1 MFARVSTYQGEAED
15 LVEGFSGQTDAL
27 EKVDGFDGAYF
38 LIDRQSGK
46 AMSVTLWE
54 SEAAMKESAEQAN
67 RMREEATQPS
77 GASIQ
82 SVEGYEVAITAG
94 GV

>member
-1 MFARVSTYQGEAED
+1 MFARVSTYQGDAD
-15 LVEGFSGQTDAL
+15 GLVEGFSGQTDAL
-27 EKVDGFDGAYF
+27 EQVDGFEGAYF
-38 LIDRQSGK
+38 LVDRQSGK

-54 SEAAMKESAEQAN
+54 SEAAMKESAERAN

-77 GASIQ
+77 GAAIQ

-94 GV
+94 DV

>member
-1 MFARVSTYQGEAED
+1 MFARVSGYQGDAEG

-27 EKVDGFDGAYF
+27 EQVDGFKAAYF
-38 LIDRQSGK
+38 LVDRENGK

-54 SEAAMKESAEQAN
+54 SETAMRESAERAN
-67 RMREEATQPS
+67 RMREEATEPS

-94 GV
+94 DV